1 MKDEGWRLEVGRA
14 GEMEIGVESGF
25 SPRGTVGLLMH
36 TIAQTILR
44 VSTKLFADLQACGG

>member
-36 TIAQTILR
+36 TIAQTNLR